1 MSKICV
7 YRLSLTLIVSNY
19 EFVVLQLF
27 IYFPV
32 V

>member
-7 YRLSLTLIVSNY
+7 YRLSLTLIVSKY